1 MISANEEGKKSYIDF
16 TELVEEVRKKS
27 NGLPGG
33 ISMKIPNK
41 SSEQFK
47 VFIRIM
53 EKMFKKEMSAE
64 KTQQI
69 REAVG
74 KKL

>member
-1 MISANEEGKKSYIDF
+1 
-16 TELVEEVRKKS
+16 VRKKS

-74 KKL
+74 KKV